1 MNRPEFLNRETAY
14 PYLSIALL
22 IGASCLLA
30 WLFSSFLWPVFLALV
45 LYTGFLRIHK
55 RILERLGG
63 RRNLAAILSM
73 VVVLVLIIGPL
84 ALLVRQLVLESI
96 DLVIRAKD
104 ILSSDDILTAL
115 PHLPAL
121 FDPLTADPFFW
132 VDLQETVLSL
142 VDRYTSFLDPDK
154 LGSLLGNASSLVFG
168 SMAFT
173 ITLFVNLLLALV
185 ILFFL
190 FRDGDQFY
198 RFLEAIVPIPQD
210 RMDIFTNRLRDS
222 LRAVIRGNLFVSLLQ
237 GAAIGL
243 GLTVCGMSRGLLFG
257 AVAAVFS
264 LIPIVGTAVV
274 WLPAAAYLALF
285 EGSYGYALFLVLY
298 GPAMYLILENIVK
311 PKVLDQQL
319 GIHPVFLFFAI
330 LGGLAEFGITG
341 VIIGPLLVTIFVTI
355 WSIVPKREAP
365 RSSGA

>member
-1 MNRPEFLNRETAY
+1 MNRPEFLNRESAY

-22 IGASCLLA
+22 IGASLLLA
-30 WLFSSFLWPVFLALV
+30 WLFSSFLWPIFLALV
-45 LYTGFLRIHK
+45 LYTGFLRTH
-55 RILERLGG
+55 RRMEERLGG
-63 RRNLAAILSM
+63 RKNLSAALSM
-73 VVVLVLIIGPL
+73 FVVLLLIIGPL

-96 DLVIRAKD
+96 DLVIRFKD
-104 ILSSDDILTAL
+104 ILSSDDILRML
-115 PHLPAL
+115 PHIPSVL
-121 FDPLTADPFFW
+121 DPLTGDPFFW
-132 VDLQETVLSL
+132 VELQDTVLVL

-173 ITLFVNLLLALV
+173 LALFLNLLLALV
-185 ILFFL
+185 ILYFL
-190 FRDGDQFY
+190 FRDGDQLY
-198 RFLEAIVPIPQD
+198 RFIEAIIPIPQD
-210 RMDIFTNRLRDS
+210 RLDIFTNRLRDS

-243 GLTVCGMSRGLLFG
+243 GLTICGMSRGLLFG

-285 EGSYGYALFLVLY
+285 EGSYGYALFLVVY

-311 PKVLDQQL
+311 PKVLDHQL

-365 RSSGA
+365 REPVK